1 MTKPI
6 GIFYEH
12 PEWFKPL
19 FATLDRRGL
28 PYEAIQAD
36 QHRYDPSAQTSPYG
50 LVFNRVSAS
59 SYLRGHTQAI
69 LYARQYLDHLAMLGV
84 PMMNGPQA
92 FDLDLSKARQLSVM
106 TRLGL
111 PHPKSRVVNS
121 AAQMEAAA
129 AELEYPII
137 VKPNLGGS
145 GALMRRFDSPAELHE
160 AVADGSAA
168 AILGIDLTAIVQEF
182 HPARGG
188 SIVRVEAL
196 DDRFLYAI
204 RIHNGASQNFNLCP
218 ADICQTPE
226 AGMDANASAPVTANG
241 TATTPASA
249 EASDDFEFCPVDA
262 PALRRLQIEATTPPA
277 WVIDGVLAI
286 FRAGNVDV
294 GGVEYLESERDG
306 QLYLYD
312 VNTLSNFV
320 TDAPTLVGF
329 DPFERLVDVLERRAG
344 LASLA
349 GAGRAS

>member
-28 PYEAIQAD
+28 AYEPIQAD
-36 QHRYDPSAQTSPYG
+36 QHRYNPSAESVPFG

-59 SYLRGHTQAI
+59 SYLRDHAQAI
-69 LYARQYLDHLAMLGV
+69 LYARQYLDYLDSLGV
-84 PMMNGPQA
+84 PMVNGPQA
-92 FDLDLSKARQLSVM
+92 FDLDLSKARQLRVM
-106 TRLGL
+106 TKLGL
-111 PHPKSRVVNS
+111 PHPRSRVVNS
-121 AAQMEAAA
+121 AAQMAAAA

-137 VKPNLGGS
+137 IKPNLGGS
-145 GALMRRFDSPAELHE
+145 GALMRRFDSSDELRA

-188 SIVRVEAL
+188 AITRVEAL
-196 DDRFLYAI
+196 DDRYLYAI

-218 ADICQTPE
+218 ADICQTPGAE
-226 AGMDANASAPVTANG
+226 AAPE
-241 TATTPASA
+241 PAPA
-249 EASDDFEFCPVDA
+249 AASDDFEFCPVDA
-262 PALRRLQIEATTPPA
+262 PAMRTLQIEATTPPS

-306 QLYLYD
+306 QIYLYD

-320 TDAPTLVGF
+320 TDAPNLVGF
-329 DPFERLVDVLERRAG
+329 DPFERLVDMLERRAG
-344 LASLA
+344 LVSPV

>member
-28 PYEAIQAD
+28 PYQPIRAD
-36 QHRYDPSAQTSPYG
+36 QHRYDPSARSAPFS
-50 LVFNRVSAS
+50 LMFNRVSAS
-59 SYLRGHTQAI
+59 SFLRGHGQAI
-69 LYARQYLDHLAMLGV
+69 LYARQYLDHLDTLGV
-84 PMMNGPQA
+84 PFFNGPRA
-92 FDLDLSKARQLSVM
+92 FDLDLSKAKQLTLM
-106 TRLGL
+106 TKLGL

-121 AAQMEAAA
+121 VDEMAPAAD
-129 AELEYPII
+129 ELAYPII

-145 GALMRRFDSPAELHE
+145 GALMRRFDSPAELRA
-160 AVADGSAA
+160 AVADGTAA
-168 AILGIDLTAIVQEF
+168 PILGVDQTAIVQEF

-196 DDRFLYAI
+196 DDQYLYAI

-218 ADICQTPE
+218 ADICQTPGVE
-226 AGMDANASAPVTANG
+226 APVAE
-241 TATTPASA
+241 APAPA
-249 EASDDFEFCPVDA
+249 EGAASDDFEFCPADA
-262 PALRRLQIEATTPPA
+262 PVLRQLQIEATTPPS
-277 WVIDGVLAI
+277 WVVDGVLAI
-286 FRAGNVDV
+286 FRAASVDV

-306 QLYLYD
+306 QMYLYD

-320 TDAPTLVGF
+320 TDAPNLVGF

-344 LASLA
+344 LATPA
-349 GAGRAS
+349 GAIRAS